1 MWKRS
6 CFFFILIF
14 SNHELINLLFVIH
27 LFVRVFRSLSM
38 YFLFF
43 FQKCRLLSILLD
55 SILLFFVLFNEIFIE
70 SIYLLGMY
78 QNLCEFAQR
87 TLFLNFN
94 VKHMTTDIFLRFL
107 FSFWS
112 CQSDVY
118 YSYFILPQQIWS
130 MLYHGSVGWVQNKL
144 KNTLTNFLLY
154 IYSYIYSYTLML
166 FFIIKFL
173 FLSWCTLYI
182 RHICY

>member
-6 CFFFILIF
+6 CFFIFLILIF
-14 SNHELINLLFVIH
+14 SNHKLINLLFVIH

-55 SILLFFVLFNEIFIE
+55 SILLFFVLFNDIFIE

-94 VKHMTTDIFLRFL
+94 VKHMTTDIFLRSL

-118 YSYFILPQQIWS
+118 YSYFILPQQNLEHVIS
-130 MLYHGSVGWVQNKL
+130 RIGGMSSK
-144 KNTLTNFLLY
+144 
-154 IYSYIYSYTLML
+154 
-166 FFIIKFL
+166 
-173 FLSWCTLYI
+173 
-182 RHICY
+182 